1 MTIAAKLPFP
11 PDASTQK
18 DVTFKRE
25 CRAKPPRVDRARL
38 APGHRPHQHAP
49 VNAANFEE
57 NMVDA
62 LGLEPRT
69 R

>member
-1 MTIAAKLPFP
+1 MTIAAKLPFAP
-11 PDASTQK
+11 GASKQK
-18 DVTFKRE
+18 DVTL
-25 CRAKPPRVDRARL
+25 RAKPPRVDRARL
-38 APGHRPHQHAP
+38 APGLRPHQHAP
-49 VNAANFEE
+49 VNAANFEG